1 MGIIEDQIAA
11 RKAQLSGGLDAKI
24 AARKAQLAGA
34 NLKPEDTAARQA
46 MRDRIAAAKA
56 GTLEISP
63 EVLARQALIDRIG
76 NPAAPGM
83 MESLVGMGGRVSEGA
98 TLGLY
103 GDEAKA
109 AVESAV
115 TGQPYDLTLQAVRR
129 DEERLKAALPKLSA
143 TAEIAGGMVVPGLST
158 AKGATMGAKALRAAV
173 SGGLAGLGY
182 GFAEGEGTANR
193 FTNAGIGGA
202 LGAVGGA
209 MSVPVST
216 AVGWAARKFGGKVA
230 QLFKNTAIYDPQ
242 SGLTQH
248 GKDIL
253 ESLGYDAATVSDAFK
268 REFAK
273 NLDIMTT
280 PQEAATVA
288 NMAEFG
294 IPAYRANVTGSVSD
308 FAEQARARAGVLGT
322 RAEAQ
327 VGAALDRQAAAARG
341 AADNI
346 ATGLGGN
353 GPSDQWDA
361 AVGLSERVK
370 ALRDAERAAAKAA
383 YQAADAAGF
392 GVKPEIARDVAA
404 RIQTKLA
411 DNEVD
416 TTLGIMPETRAFM
429 SRLSNRGQGNKPV
442 SLALIDGLRKDVNAA
457 MSKPSIGAEDMRALK
472 IVKDEYDAWLDDVVT
487 AKLFSGD
494 EKGVES
500 LKEARGLWMNYAK
513 KFMGKDAGSKF
524 IQDMI
529 DSDASPDQVS
539 KWLFSSG
546 QLGTGRM
553 TSTVAKA
560 VRDLVGDTSEEWG
573 MVRQAA
579 FRQLT
584 QKPEGTTQWGP
595 QKVAENILKFANGT
609 GTRDL
614 SRTLFSQ
621 DELMMFRRYASALQK
636 MVAPAGA
643 VNTSATAYETGRMVR
658 GVYQA
663 LAGSLGFASS
673 GGVPGAGLA
682 ASTAMGAAQ
691 KGASW
696 LKARAI
702 LNPALPQAR
711 NVGALASGVG
721 VGAGMGTSIATTQYQ
736 GQRQ

>member
-24 AARKAQLAGA
+24 AARKAQLAGT
-34 NLKPEDTAARQA
+34 DRQ
-46 MRDRIAAAKA
+46 RIANGVAANAAKV
-56 GTLEISP
+56 SP
-63 EVLARQALIDRIG
+63 SDQAARQALIDRIG

-83 MESLVGMGGRVSEGA
+83 AESLTGMVGRVSEGA

-173 SGGLAGLGY
+173 SGGVAGGVY
-182 GFAEGEGTANR
+182 GFTEGEGDAKSR
-193 FTNAGIGGA
+193 AINAGIGGA

-273 NLDIMTT
+273 NVDIMTT

-327 VGAALDRQAAAARG
+327 VGAALDRQSAAARG

-429 SRLSNRGQGNKPV
+429 SRLSNRGQGDKPV

-539 KWLFSSG
+539 RWLFSSG

-560 VRDLVGDTSEEWG
+560 VRDLVGDASEEWG

-621 DELMMFRRYASALQK
+621 DELMMFRRYASALQR

-702 LNPALPQAR
+702 LNPALPQAL

-721 VGAGMGTSIATTQYQ
+721 VGAGIGTSIATTQYQ

>member
-1 MGIIEDQIAA
+1 MGTVEDQIAA
-11 RKAQLSGGLDAKI
+11 RKAQLAGDLDAKI
-24 AARKAQLAGA
+24 AARKAQLAGGDTDKIRAGVAA
-34 NLKPEDTAARQA
+34 NSAKVSPEDRA
-46 MRDRIAAAKA
+46 
-56 GTLEISP
+56 
-63 EVLARQALIDRIG
+63 ARQALIDRAG
-76 NPAAPGM
+76 SPAGLGM
-83 MESLVGMGGRVSEGA
+83 MEAMNLTAGRVSEAA
-98 TLGLY
+98 TMGLY

-109 AVESAV
+109 GVEAAV
-115 TGQPYDLTLQAVRR
+115 TGQPYDLTLAARRR
-129 DEERLKAALPKLSA
+129 DEDRHREQMPGVSLAS
-143 TAEIAGGMVVPGLST
+143 EVAGGMLIPGLST
-158 AKGATMGAKALRAAV
+158 TKAATTGAKVTRAAV
-173 SGGLAGLGY
+173 SGGLAGMIY
-182 GFAEGEGTANR
+182 GGMEGEGAQNR
-193 FTNAGIGGA
+193 VKNAAIGGA
-202 LGAVGGA
+202 IGAAGGA
-209 MSVPVST
+209 LTVPVSS

-230 QLFKNTAIYDPQ
+230 GLFRNDAVYNPRT
-242 SGLTQH
+242 GLTQQ

-253 ESLGYDAATVSDAFK
+253 ESLGYDAATISDAFK

-273 NLDIMTT
+273 NVDAMST
-280 PQEAATVA
+280 PQQAATAA

-308 FAEQARARAGVLGT
+308 FAEMARARAGVLGP
-322 RAEAQ
+322 RAEVQ
-327 VGAALDRQAAAARG
+327 VGAAMDRQTAAARS

-361 AVGLSERVK
+361 AVGLAEK
-370 ALRDAERAAAKAA
+370 AKGLKAAEKAAATAA
-383 YQAADAAGF
+383 YDAAEVAGF
-392 GVKPEIARDVAA
+392 GVKPEIAMGAA
-404 RIQTKLA
+404 SRIQTKLA

-416 TTLGIMPETRAFM
+416 ATLGFMPETRAFL
-429 SRLSNRGQGNKPV
+429 SRLASRGQGDKPV
-442 SLALIDGLRKDVNAA
+442 SLKLIDGLRKDVNAA
-457 MSKPSIGAEDMRALK
+457 MRKPSIGAEDMRALK
-472 IVKDEYDAWLDDVVT
+472 IVKDEYDSWLDDVVT

-494 EKGVES
+494 EKGVDA
-500 LKEARGLWMNYAK
+500 LKEARSLWMNYAS

-553 TSTVAKA
+553 TATVAKS
-560 VRDLVGDTSEEWG
+560 VRDLVGDASEEWG
-573 MVRQAA
+573 AVRQAA

-595 QKVAENILKFANGT
+595 QKISENILKFTNGT
-609 GTRDL
+609 GTREL
-614 SRTLFSQ
+614 SQTLFSP
-621 DELMMFRRYASALQK
+621 DELLKFRRYASALQR

-702 LNPALPQAR
+702 LAPATPKPR
-711 NVGALASGVG
+711 NVGALASGAG
-721 VGAGMGTSIATTQYQ
+721 IAGAIATGRYSGPQQ
-736 GQRQ
+736 